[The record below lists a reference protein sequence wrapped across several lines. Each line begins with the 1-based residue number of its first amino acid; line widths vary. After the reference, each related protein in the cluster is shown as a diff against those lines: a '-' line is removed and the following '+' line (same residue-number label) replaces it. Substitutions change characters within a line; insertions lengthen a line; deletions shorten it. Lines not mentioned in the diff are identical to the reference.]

1 MRTLERTV
9 LGFALLFPCL
19 GGLPGE
25 SAAAP
30 IDNPGPNCDFHFY
43 VNGSLP
49 FFDFSSGEFI
59 SSIPSPNYFTADTDS
74 AGNMT
79 FVGSSMQLLETSAG
93 FLGVPISMRLQFTD
107 VVGTTDLS
115 GVDPQ
120 VDWTMTAVA
129 RFNHGLLG
137 VSESNCQSAPFD
149 IEISGSWH
157 DVESTSFVIPA
168 FASTDCNGYGTLMN
182 IVYGLGSNGATL
194 TLYKFEGYNGV
205 NLLSGS

>member
-1 MRTLERTV
+1 MRRFDRTV
-9 LGFALLFPCL
+9 LGFALASLCL

-25 SAAAP
+25 AAAAP
-30 IDNPGPNCDFHFY
+30 IDNPGSNCDFHFY

-59 SSIPSPNYFTADTDS
+59 NSIPSPNYFTADTDS

-79 FVGSSMQLLETSAG
+79 FVGSSMQLLETSVM
-93 FLGVPISMRLQFTD
+93 LLSESIKMRLQFTD

-115 GVDPQ
+115 GSTPQ

-129 RFNHGLLG
+129 RFKHDGF
-137 VSESNCQSAPFD
+137 VITEANCQSAPFD
-149 IEISGSWH
+149 IEISGSWD
-157 DVESTSFVIPA
+157 DVESATFVIPA
-168 FASTDCNGYGTLMN
+168 FASSDCGGYGTLMN
-182 IVYGLGSNGATL
+182 IVYGLGSDGATL
-194 TLYKFEGYNGV
+194 TLYKFRGYNGV